1 MIHRGDNLYSLIK
14 ILLKFFI
21 VLMLGE
27 GDACCN
33 SDFKQVPN
41 DYEQFLK
48 LLKGIKLISILE
60 LN

>member
-1 MIHRGDNLYSLIK
+1 MIHRGDTLYSLIK

-21 VLMLGE
+21 VHML

-48 LLKGIKLISILE
+48 LLEGIKLISILE